1 MLKGEIEIERGQ
13 KKKNFD
19 GCLRAR
25 ERKRN
30 YVNRYRTFRPQWSL
44 TRLNRRDMEAK
55 QVERLMG
62 PERCRP
68 NLFDGAPVESPAF

>member
-1 MLKGEIEIERGQ
+1 MYELTSSSCPSSRLSFLILLLL
-13 KKKNFD
+13 D
-19 GCLRAR
+19 P
-25 ERKRN
+25 KRP
-30 YVNRYRTFRPQWSL
+30 FAKSWSL